1 MKYKLRVLPMHEIGK
16 RDNQEDCMYPS
27 MAGLSDDC
35 RSFVVCD
42 GLGGHDSGEVASAA
56 VCRAIGTYI
65 EKNCNTGAFAH
76 EDFLK
81 ALSAAYDELDACD
94 TGARKKMGTTMTFLN
109 FGTAGC
115 LVAHIGDSRVYHM
128 RPGDG
133 ILFETRDHSL
143 VNDLL
148 KMGELTPE
156 EAKVFPQRNTVTRCM
171 QPGREVRPKADIR
184 HIADVRA
191 GDYFFMCSDG
201 VNEVLESCDLAGVI
215 LDTALTDEEKMVA
228 LVQGTA
234 EARDNH
240 TAFLV
245 HVLDVVHEPG
255 DGTAT
260 AVAGNRA
267 GMELPLPESNTSVL
281 GKCKASVC
289 WLVLSAVVLLLAV
302 AALFFLL

>member
-1 MKYKLRVLPMHEIGK
+1 MHEIGK

-27 MAGLSDDC
+27 MASLSDDC

-191 GDYFFMCSDG
+191 GITGNLPRELQNVHADG
-201 VNEVLESCDLAGVI
+201 AGFEREQGYLYPHNYPGHWVKQQY
-215 LDTALTDEEKMVA
+215 LPDE
-228 LVQGTA
+228 LVGRCYY
-234 EARDNH
+234 EYGDNK
-240 TAFLV
+240 T
-245 HVLDVVHEPG
+245 EQ
-255 DGTAT
+255 
-260 AVAGNRA
+260 
-267 GMELPLPESNTSVL
+267 
-281 GKCKASVC
+281 
-289 WLVLSAVVLLLAV
+289 
-302 AALFFLL
+302 AAKRYWDEIKKQ